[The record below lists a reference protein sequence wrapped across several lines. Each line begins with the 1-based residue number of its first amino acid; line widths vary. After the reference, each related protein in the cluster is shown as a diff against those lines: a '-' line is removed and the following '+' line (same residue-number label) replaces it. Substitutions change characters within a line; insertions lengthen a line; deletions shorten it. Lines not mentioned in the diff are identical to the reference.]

1 MIEPTFM
8 QEWESQ
14 YRECNWAVATGNE
27 SGLLALRFSLDT
39 GLASMRDF
47 GQRDPDIS
55 HSLRVRGPNELLIF
69 LEWPEV
75 GLPIFTCGSLAP
87 GTRLHGEAT
96 YVRIPGPRMHVDP
109 RYEYVDREAP
119 TLPASEWLMDLI
131 HANSSGHTTASVI
144 EFRTFPNT
152 ALRVLLSFAR
162 RGDRWFCDFY
172 ESSGNAK
179 VRGTLSYRSGDKVV
193 SIAIRGGAFLD
204 GNNRSRLYQGI
215 ETGHGS
221 ILLNLTSEQYN
232 KLIAA

>member
-1 MIEPTFM
+1 
-8 QEWESQ
+8 
-14 YRECNWAVATGNE
+14 
-27 SGLLALRFSLDT
+27 
-39 GLASMRDF
+39 
-47 GQRDPDIS
+47 
-55 HSLRVRGPNELLIF
+55 
-69 LEWPEV
+69 
-75 GLPIFTCGSLAP
+75 
-87 GTRLHGEAT
+87 
-96 YVRIPGPRMHVDP
+96 
-109 RYEYVDREAP
+109 
-119 TLPASEWLMDLI
+119 MDLI

-204 GNNRSRLYQGI
+204 GNNRSLPRDR
-215 ETGHGS
+215 TGHGS